1 MLQRCAALIAAA
13 GLTLVTVACAQTD
26 AGITTNVKTKLAAD
40 DTVKA
45 YDVNVDTRNGVV
57 TLTGEV
63 DSATEKEVAIRIA
76 RETEGVRDVVDQI
89 RIGEATPTAG
99 IDNPDRDRDVSGTI
113 REEGRQA
120 GQAVSDAAL
129 TTTVKSKFLADDMV
143 KGLNIDVDTQDGVV
157 TLTGNVATKA
167 EADRAMMLARQT
179 EGVSRV
185 VDNLKVGRS

>member
-13 GLTLVTVACAQTD
+13 GLALVTVACAQTD

-45 YDVNVDTRNGVV
+45 YNVDVDTRNGVV

-63 DSATEKEVAIRIA
+63 ESTAEREVAIRIA

-89 RIGEATPTAG
+89 RIGEAAPTAG
-99 IDNPDRDRDVSGTI
+99 IDTDRDISG
-113 REEGRQA
+113 QA
-120 GQAVSDAAL
+120 GATVSDAAI

-143 KGLNIDVDTQDGVV
+143 KGLSIDVDTANGVV
-157 TLTGNVATKA
+157 TLTGNVATRA

-179 EGVSRV
+179 DGVSRV
-185 VDNLKVGRS
+185 VDNLKIGRS